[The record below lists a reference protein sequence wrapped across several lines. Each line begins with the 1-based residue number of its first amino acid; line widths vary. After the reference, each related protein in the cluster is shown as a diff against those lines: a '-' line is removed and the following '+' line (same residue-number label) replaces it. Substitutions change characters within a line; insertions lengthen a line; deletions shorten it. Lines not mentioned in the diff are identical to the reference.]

1 MSPHAICACCP
12 PGPQVSLKL
21 PYSRFIE
28 EPHSY
33 MAITHHT
40 IMNIGMVDFSSESD
54 SYGDGEE
61 GPKAEGVEHQVV
73 HNQMNGS
80 LIRRLVVSA
89 E

>member
-1 MSPHAICACCP
+1 
-12 PGPQVSLKL
+12 
-21 PYSRFIE
+21 
-28 EPHSY
+28 